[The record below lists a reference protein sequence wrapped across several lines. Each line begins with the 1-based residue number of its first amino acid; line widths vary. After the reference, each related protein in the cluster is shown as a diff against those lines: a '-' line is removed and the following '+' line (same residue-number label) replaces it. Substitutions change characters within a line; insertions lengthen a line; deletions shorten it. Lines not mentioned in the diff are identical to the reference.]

1 MILVLTGVFLCQ
13 AVAPS
18 IVAEIKVLGE
28 EKHKKAQ
35 EWTDRTKEKF
45 EDAIK
50 AANGK

>member
-1 MILVLTGVFLCQ
+1 M
-13 AVAPS
+13 APS

-28 EKHKKAQ
+28 EKQKKAQ
-35 EWTDRTKEKF
+35 EWTGWTKERF